1 MRYASRKFIGWII
14 ILAISTVAMFA
25 SDSLGNHVMSDVVW
39 VSVNLPAFGVF
50 CGFNVWQK
58 KVGREI

>member
-1 MRYASRKFIGWII
+1 MKYISRKFIGW
-14 ILAISTVAMFA
+14 LAILVVSTIAMFC
-25 SDSLGNHVMSDVVW
+25 HVMSDIVW

-58 KVGREI
+58 KIETEQ